1 MGAVQYDHQ
10 DESVKRLNPSTV
22 GLHDYDH
29 ALCLPVVYRIT
40 LLMGYIITVEKPG
53 FTRDTIC
60 IVKQKN
66 MATSILYSFIR
77 RLLVM
82 NIQLSV
88 CKT

>member
-10 DESVKRLNPSTV
+10 DESEKRLNPSTV

-53 FTRDTIC
+53 FTSWLPY
-60 IVKQKN
+60 QKGKE
-66 MATSILYSFIR
+66 
-77 RLLVM
+77 RLPISAFPDL
-82 NIQLSV
+82 
-88 CKT
+88 